1 MLKFVAAAAVAAVVV
16 TGMPAVSEAGHE
28 RGERARDCRICKA
41 VSDARARMKARV
53 ARPAPVAVRRERRTF
68 EWPKIKL
75 PPRDPLF
82 KRAPRQPRPARVV
95 HVRRERPVFK
105 WPKITLPPRDPLF
118 KLLPRKPRPVVAYK
132 PRERAPLFVRK
143 PREHKPLFVRKH
155 RERASYK

>member
-28 RGERARDCRICKA
+28 RGERTRDCRICKA
-41 VSDARARMKARV
+41 MSDFRAKLAERR
-53 ARPAPVAVRRERRTF
+53 ARPAPVAVRSERRVF

-82 KRAPRQPRPARVV
+82 KLLPRQPRPARVV
-95 HVRRERPVFK
+95 ERRERPVFTRPVFK
-105 WPKITLPPRDPLF
+105 LPPRDPLF
-118 KLLPRKPRPVVAYK
+118 KLLPREPRPARVFA
-132 PRERAPLFVRK
+132 PRER
-143 PREHKPLFVRKH
+143 KPLFVR